1 MAARGRARS
10 GGSREAS
17 VVSLQP
23 VPSVH
28 PDAPSMG
35 ERAKLSNG
43 AALYRDSAIPCD
55 IEAAA
60 MEALEESL
68 E

>member
-1 MAARGRARS
+1 
-10 GGSREAS
+10 
-17 VVSLQP
+17 
-23 VPSVH
+23 
-28 PDAPSMG
+28 MG
-35 ERAKLSNG
+35 ERTKLSNG
-43 AALYRDSAIPCD
+43 AALYRDSAIPWD

>member
-1 MAARGRARS
+1 
-10 GGSREAS
+10 
-17 VVSLQP
+17 
-23 VPSVH
+23 
-28 PDAPSMG
+28 MG